1 MKTMTVSMICA
12 GLMTMGTAA
21 IAAEPM
27 QQDVYATLAMSHED
41 GENEAMGQD
50 QMGGGEM
57 SGDEMGQD
65 AMEKDAME
73 KDEMEKDE
81 MGHGSMD
88 QDGMDKDGEMDDEM
102 GGGMGE

>member
-41 GENEAMGQD
+41 GEKDAMGHD
-50 QMGGGEM
+50 EMGSGEMSREEMGDEM

-65 AMEKDAME
+65 AMEKD
-73 KDEMEKDE
+73 E
-81 MGHGSMD
+81 MGQGDMD
-88 QDGMDKDGEMDDEM
+88 RDGMDKDDEMDDEM

>member
-41 GENEAMGQD
+41 GENEAMG
-50 QMGGGEM
+50 
-57 SGDEMGQD
+57 
-65 AMEKDAME
+65 
-73 KDEMEKDE
+73 
-81 MGHGSMD
+81 
-88 QDGMDKDGEMDDEM
+88 
-102 GGGMGE
+102 

>member
-27 QQDVYATLAMSHED
+27 PQDVYTTLAMSHED
-41 GENEAMGQD
+41 GEMGHD
-50 QMGGGEM
+50 EMGGDEM

-65 AMEKDAME
+65 AMEKD
-73 KDEMEKDE
+73 E
-81 MGHGSMD
+81 MGHGEMD
-88 QDGMDKDGEMDDEM
+88 RDGMDKDDAMEKEDDEM
-102 GGGMGE
+102 ESSGMSD

>member
-21 IAAEPM
+21 IAAESM
-27 QQDVYATLAMSHED
+27 QPDVYATLAMSHED
-41 GENEAMGQD
+41 GEKDAMGHD
-50 QMGGGEM
+50 EMGSGEMSREEMGDEM

-65 AMEKDAME
+65 
-73 KDEMEKDE
+73 E
-81 MGHGSMD
+81 MGHGDMD
-88 QDGMDKDGEMDDEM
+88 RDGMDKDDEMDDEM

>member
-41 GENEAMGQD
+41 GEKDAMGHD
-50 QMGGGEM
+50 EMGSDEM
-57 SGDEMGQD
+57 SGDERGQD
-65 AMEKDAME
+65 A
-73 KDEMEKDE
+73 MEKDE
-81 MGHGSMD
+81 MGHGEMD
-88 QDGMDKDGEMDDEM
+88 RDGMDKDDEMENEDDEM
-102 GGGMGE
+102 GSSGMSD